1 MSILSIK
8 RDYGINPSI
17 VRMTVD
23 NTLEELTTPGYLF
36 REKASLVEI
45 NEGAFQWNDTDYVLI
60 YYSATWGFFTYNQ
73 DDDYFDS
80 APLPLIAGSGITI
93 THSPEGT
100 EITSTDAGENW
111 SGIAGTTQA
120 AVAGAGY
127 VVQNAA
133 QTTITLPATAALG
146 DMVTVQGLGAAGWV
160 LTANTGQTIHVG
172 SAATSSGGT
181 VTSSNQWDAIQVV
194 CVVANT
200 TWAVTYIMSSGVTT
214 A

>member
-36 REKASLVEI
+36 REKASLAEI

-60 YYSATWGFFTYNQ
+60 YYSGTWGFFTYNQ

-93 THSPEGT
+93 THSAEGT
-100 EITSTDAGENW
+100 EIASTDAGENW
-111 SGIAGTTQA
+111 TVVTGTTQA
-120 AVAGAGY
+120 AESGMGYICSNAGQTTVTLPAIAPAGSLVSIAGLGAGGW
-127 VVQNAA
+127 VLETSAGDTFQTAIGSG
-133 QTTITLPATAALG
+133 TTITSGSQYDTITALC
-146 DMVTVQGLGAAGWV
+146 
-160 LTANTGQTIHVG
+160 I
-172 SAATSSGGT
+172 
-181 VTSSNQWDAIQVV
+181 
-194 CVVANT
+194 VANT
-200 TWAVTYIMSSGVTT
+200 TWSILASSTT
-214 A
+214 GFTIA